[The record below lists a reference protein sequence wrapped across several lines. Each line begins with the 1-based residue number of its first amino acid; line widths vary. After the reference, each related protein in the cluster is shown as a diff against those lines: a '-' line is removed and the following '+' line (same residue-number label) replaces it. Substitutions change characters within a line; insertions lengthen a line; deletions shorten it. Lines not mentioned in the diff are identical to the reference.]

1 LFVSQHPAHSL
12 DSAPDSSYT
21 SRESHDPGK
30 VAYSKYVSE
39 RTLKL
44 EVGLRQPSEFHTND
58 RKHHLRCK
66 DRTTIRQKDERS
78 IESTPL
84 LSYSLAFQ
92 STPSVLQSLASL
104 NKMSTEEE
112 KGPVGCYLVFE
123 PSSGG
128 RLMLVY
134 SKGSVPTNAVGF
146 WLPGE
151 GQIIQGFKFS
161 SAGGRSELIKGIAGG
176 DANRKKYFV
185 GWCQFLKQAKAK
197 KGKAILFAPEQGVS
211 VDIYG
216 YENSKEQ
223 PQFLDLESGLV
234 DIDPW
239 DAIAVIPRHA
249 AFLKGVKSINQS
261 NFLELGNM
269 AGFATTM

>member
-1 LFVSQHPAHSL
+1 MCHRALANL
-12 DSAPDSSYT
+12 
-21 SRESHDPGK
+21 
-30 VAYSKYVSE
+30 
-39 RTLKL
+39 
-44 EVGLRQPSEFHTND
+44 GLRATNVRFHTND
-58 RKHHLRCK
+58 KK
-66 DRTTIRQKDERS
+66 
-78 IESTPL
+78 STPHPHQQPHKRKTSCRSSRL
-84 LSYSLAFQ
+84 LSLPYSPSFAFRN
-92 STPSVLQSLASL
+92 PSNLLASNSL
-104 NKMSTEEE
+104 SSPPTIINMSTEEE
-112 KGPVGCYLVFE
+112 QGPVGCYLVFE
-123 PSSGG
+123 PASGG

-134 SKGSVPTNAVGF
+134 SKGAVPTNAVGF

-151 GQIIQGFKFS
+151 DQVIQGFKFS

-197 KGKAILFAPEQGVS
+197 KGKAILFSPEQGVS